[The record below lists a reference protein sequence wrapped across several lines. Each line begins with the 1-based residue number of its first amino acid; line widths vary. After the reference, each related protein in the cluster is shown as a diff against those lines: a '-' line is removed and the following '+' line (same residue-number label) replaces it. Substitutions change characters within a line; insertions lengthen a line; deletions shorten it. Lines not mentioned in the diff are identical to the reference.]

1 MLDNTR
7 ISHTIPDACVA
18 TGLSRTTLYEAIKAG
33 RLKPR
38 KCGNRTLILHED
50 LKRFI
55 ETLPAQVA

>member
-1 MLDNTR
+1 MLDNTP
-7 ISHTIPDACVA
+7 ICHTIPDACVA

-55 ETLPAQVA
+55 KSLPVAAA